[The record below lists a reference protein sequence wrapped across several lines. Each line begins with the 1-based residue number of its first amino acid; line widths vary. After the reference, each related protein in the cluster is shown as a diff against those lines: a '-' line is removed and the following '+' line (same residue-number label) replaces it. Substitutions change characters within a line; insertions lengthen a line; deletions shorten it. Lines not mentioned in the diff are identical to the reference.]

1 MGSNIIKTFAVGS
14 LRTESYL
21 YKASEKYHIDDKI
34 DILIIGVNLY
44 SWLYLNENTKKNYYE
59 YYHYL
64 KKISEK
70 YEKLKICI
78 KHHPNRKLLKN
89 QILHILIKV

>member
-1 MGSNIIKTFAVGS
+1 MQSHLSEGSINLYNDIDIFFTFGEETNSIKFLKDMGSNIIKTFAVGS

-44 SWLYLNENTKKNYYE
+44 SWLYLNENTKKT
-59 YYHYL
+59 
-64 KKISEK
+64 IMS
-70 YEKLKICI
+70 II
-78 KHHPNRKLLKN
+78 
-89 QILHILIKV
+89 II